1 MKPLIN
7 FLLNLEDLV
16 FYLFYIILYLLTLY
30 YNSEGSVVLFPLYS
44 YVTSAD
50 TGYLQIKNVPYK
62 TYGQNIKYE

>member
-1 MKPLIN
+1 M
-7 FLLNLEDLV
+7 